1 MRGGGVKPFFSN
13 KVLLCVALI
22 FNLLLLC
29 FFKYMDFFID
39 STNLI
44 FHSHFDLLHIA
55 LPLGISFFTIT
66 QIAFLVDCFHGV
78 VKERN
83 PINYALFVTFFPHLI
98 AGPIL
103 HHKEMMPQ
111 FADTNNKILNYKNLA
126 LGLFLFAIGLFKK
139 VVIADSFAKWA
150 NAGFSAV
157 ENGEIL
163 NIFSSWVT
171 SLSYTFQ
178 LYFDFS
184 GYCDMAVGLGLMFN
198 IRLPINFNSPYKAL
212 NITDFWRR
220 WHITLGRF
228 LKAYLYIPLG
238 GNQNNAYKQSKNY
251 TLLNKILTLRNLFI
265 VAFISGIWHGAG
277 FGFII
282 WGTLHGLAMLTHRIY
297 MYILES
303 FGNKSRQNVD
313 NMDKGYRFRDTRFYK
328 ILCWFITFN
337 FINITWVF
345 FRAENV
351 EGALNLLKGM
361 FGIVWVEL
369 PYNARLIPHFLN
381 AIQGRN
387 DTIIYLVLAFIL
399 CLACKNS
406 IEYTQRFKAN
416 VLTFIITMFVL
427 YIPII
432 MLGLK
437 PYEPFLYFNF

>member
-1 MRGGGVKPFFSN
+1 
-13 KVLLCVALI
+13 
-22 FNLLLLC
+22 
-29 FFKYMDFFID
+29 MDFFID

-66 QIAFLVDCFHGV
+66 QIAFLIDCFHGI

-150 NAGFSAV
+150 NAGFRVV

-184 GYCDMAVGLGLMFN
+184 GYCDMAVGLGFMFN
-198 IRLPINFNSPYKAL
+198 IKLPINFNSPYKAL

-297 MYILES
+297 MYVLEPFNDKYANKLKIKHS
-303 FGNKSRQNVD
+303 FRVS
-313 NMDKGYRFRDTRFYK
+313 RFYK
-328 ILCWFITFN
+328 IVCWFITFN